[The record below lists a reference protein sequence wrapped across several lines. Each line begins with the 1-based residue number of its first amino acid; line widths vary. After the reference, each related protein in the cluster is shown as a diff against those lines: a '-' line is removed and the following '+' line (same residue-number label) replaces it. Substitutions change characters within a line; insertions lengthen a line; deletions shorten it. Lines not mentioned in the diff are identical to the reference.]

1 MPKGY
6 KVLNR
11 CGWSVEYGSMM
22 KHKILY

>member
-11 CGWSVEYGSMM
+11 CGWSVEYGSMV
-22 KHKILY
+22 KHEILY